1 MRIIVRHTRN
11 RATIFTDL
19 ADFDT
24 HLLLTNRKWR
34 VLKME
39 KYAALKD
46 RYPDLLSLD
55 ELSRVCKIAK
65 RSARY
70 LVEHGIIPAI
80 DTGKKTW
87 RYQIRID
94 DVISYLDRREKFGS
108 QIPPGAVSSRVNK
121 REATQFGNRKSFS
134 EVVTQGHE
142 VEIAKYFNF
151 IYANSDEVLRTAD
164 VVEMTGLD
172 KSTVLN
178 LLRSGHIKSLES
190 RPTYIV
196 PKQYLLEFVVTRR
209 FLEAKSKSETFK
221 KILGGFEIWI
231 TVKS

>member
-1 MRIIVRHTRN
+1 
-11 RATIFTDL
+11 
-19 ADFDT
+19 
-24 HLLLTNRKWR
+24 
-34 VLKME
+34 ME
-39 KYAALKD
+39 KYASLKNQ
-46 RYPDLLSLD
+46 YPDLLSLD
-55 ELSRVCKIAK
+55 ELSRVCRIAK

-70 LVEHGIIPAI
+70 LVENGIIPAI

-94 DVISYLDRREKFGS
+94 DVISYLERRDKFGS
-108 QIPPGAVSSRVNK
+108 QIPPGAATSRASK
-121 REATQFGNRKSFS
+121 REATQYGNRKSFS
-134 EVVTQGHE
+134 ELVTKGHE
-142 VEIAKYFNF
+142 EELAKYFSF
-151 IYANSDEVLRTAD
+151 IYAKYDEVLRTVD

-172 KSTVLN
+172 KGTVQK

-221 KILGGFEIWI
+221 KILGGFEVWK